1 MFRAGKLGM
10 GLVSS
15 KQCRLPS
22 GQICGELGKSP
33 KSVPE
38 HLTWDPYIQYSSI
51 RAMNGNAWHER
62 AWLARQARL
71 TVRELHDPYQLS

>member
-1 MFRAGKLGM
+1 MFCAGKLGM

-38 HLTWDPYIQYSSI
+38 HLTEDPHFPRYEGARNITQHV
-51 RAMNGNAWHER
+51 R
-62 AWLARQARL
+62 ARQGRCVRL
-71 TVRELHDPYQLS
+71 TVRVENDPKQLS